1 MNQRRDYKS
10 LRSKSKIST
19 LGIGLFSMMICAGP
33 QTAFANSSSDLKI
46 EVKDIF
52 QTTVTGT
59 VLDSGGIPLPG
70 ANVVVKGTTNGTQ
83 TDFDGNFS
91 LEVEDDAV
99 LVISY
104 LGFVTKEVAVEGQA
118 TINITLADDA
128 AALDEVI
135 VTGYQTETKRE
146 TTAAVSIVKAEEL
159 AAIPSGN
166 VEQQLQGRVAGVT
179 VITNGQP
186 GTSSQIR
193 IRGFGAFG
201 GNEPLY
207 VVDGL
212 PVSNTE
218 FLNPDDIETT
228 TVLKDAAAAS
238 IYGARAANGVVVYT
252 TKQGKRGKRKT
263 EMTVN
268 ISSGVTDPNVGGA
281 LEILS
286 PQDQARYTHI
296 AYEND
301 AAVSG
306 DPVDYRHPQYGSN
319 AIATLPDYLYAD
331 GVSGASASQVN
342 LAQIQS
348 NYEND
353 PDNTFLIKPNLAGTN
368 WYKEITRIAPISRFS
383 VGFDGGTDNGRFY
396 SGISGQN
403 QSGILLENEF
413 VRYTARFNS
422 EWDIA
427 PWLSIGE
434 NFQATYRS
442 VTGGFGGNGGIGGAN
457 SESVILSAI
466 RMPSIIPVYDE
477 FGSFAST
484 KAAGFGNAR
493 NPVRVLKNDNGDDK
507 AYAVGGTGNIYVLL
521 KPVDGLTIR
530 SSLGGTYSNSHYNSY
545 SYKYLGDSE
554 PQASNG
560 YSEGSNYFFNWT
572 FTNTASYD
580 KLFGKH
586 RVKALAGIEALNT
599 GVGRSINGSG
609 INPFSTDLDFQS
621 LSVVQSPVVNSSQ
634 FKGVNFY
641 SLFGKLDYSFNDKY
655 YITGVLRRDGS
666 SRFGENNRY
675 GVFPAVSGA
684 WRVIAES
691 FMQDQ
696 DVVSDLKFRAGWGQM
711 GNSNNVDPNN
721 QYSLY
726 ASDRSSTFYQTT
738 GQASGTDE
746 GFAAS
751 RIGNPDAKWETST
764 TLNIGFDASFFNNR
778 LEFIFDWW
786 QKDTED
792 LLYQLP
798 LPGVT
803 GNYAAAPSVNIA
815 TMSNTGI
822 DFEIVGRGNFTE
834 DFSFE
839 ARVTAAFLTNEIEAL
854 APGLDF
860 FDGPS
865 VRDIVAT
872 RNAVGHSLSSF
883 YGYNVTGYFNSQAE
897 LDANVDVVRDEAGV
911 AILNQA
917 GETTVALDD
926 NGDPIDAQAGQGLG
940 RFKYEDVNGDGR
952 ITADDRKFLGSP
964 VPDFTGGLTLNFK
977 YKKLEF
983 ETYWYTSIGNEIWN
997 QTKWYTDFYGVFEGS
1012 AKGPAAF
1019 NSWTPELGNN
1029 AQVPRWESASNFS
1042 TNGVGN
1048 SWYVE
1053 DGSYLRLQRLSFS
1066 YDFRGDLTDK
1076 LGLTKLKI
1084 GLSANNIWTYTNY
1097 SGIDPGVGGGADT
1110 NFGIDIGNYPVG
1122 PQYMINFEIGI

>member
-1 MNQRRDYKS
+1 MNQKRTNYA
-10 LRSKSKIST
+10 LRPKKKGISF
-19 LGIGLFSMMICAGP
+19 GIGLFSMLLCLGSQLAL
-33 QTAFANSSSDLKI
+33 ANSATTSNSEANNVI
-46 EVKDIF
+46 
-52 QTTVTGT
+52 QSTVTGT
-59 VLDSGGIPLPG
+59 VLDSDGIPLPG
-70 ANVVVKGTTNGTQ
+70 ANVLEKGTTNGTQ
-83 TDFDGNFS
+83 TDFDGNFT
-91 LEVEDDAV
+91 LEVENGAT

-104 LGFVTKEVAVEGQA
+104 IGFLKQEVAVDGA
-118 TINITLADDA
+118 TVNVTMTEDA

-186 GTSSQIR
+186 GTTSQIR

-212 PVSNTE
+212 PVANTE

-252 TKQGKRGKRKT
+252 TKQGKRGARKT
-263 EMTVN
+263 EMTLN
-268 ISSGVTDPNVGGA
+268 LSSGVSDPNVGGA
-281 LEILS
+281 IPILS
-286 PQDQARYTHI
+286 PIDQARYTHI

-301 AAVSG
+301 ASVSG
-306 DPVDYRHPQYGSN
+306 DPVDYRHPQYGTN
-319 AIATLPDYLYAD
+319 AIPTLPDYLYAD
-331 GVSGASASQVN
+331 GASGVSASQVN
-342 LAQIQS
+342 LAQIRQ
-348 NYEND
+348 NYEED
-353 PDNTFLIKPNLAGTN
+353 PDNVFLIKPNLQGTN

-383 VGFDGGTDNGRFY
+383 LGFDGGTENGRFY

-434 NFQATYRS
+434 NFQVTYRS
-442 VTGGFGGNGGIGGAN
+442 VTGGFGGGGGISGADD
-457 SESVILSAI
+457 ESFVTTAI

-493 NPVRVLKNDNGDDK
+493 NPVRSLKNDDGDDK
-507 AYAVGGTGNIYVLL
+507 AYGIGGTGNFYVLL

-530 SSLGGTYSNSHYNSY
+530 SSLGGSYSNFYYNQY

-554 PQASNG
+554 PQASDG
-560 YSEGSNYFFNWT
+560 YSEGSSYFFNWT

-599 GVGRSINGSG
+599 GKGRNISGSG

-641 SLFGKLDYSFNDKY
+641 SLFGKLDYTFDERY
-655 YITGVLRRDGS
+655 YLTGVLRRDGS
-666 SRFGENNRY
+666 SRFGQNNRY

-684 WRVIAES
+684 WRVIAEP
-691 FMQDQ
+691 FMQNQ
-696 DVVSDLKFRAGWGQM
+696 EFITDLKFRGGWGQM

-726 ASDRSSTFYQTT
+726 ASDRSNTFYQTT

-764 TLNIGFDASFFNNR
+764 TLNIGFDASFFNDK

-786 QKDTED
+786 TKDTED

-803 GNYAAAPSVNIA
+803 GNFAAAPSVNIA
-815 TMSNTGI
+815 TMANKGV
-822 DFEIVGRGNFTE
+822 DFEIIGRGNFTK
-834 DFSFE
+834 DFLYE
-839 ARVTAAFLTNEIEAL
+839 ARVTAAFLTNKIEAL

-860 FDGPS
+860 FDGPQ

-883 YGYNVTGYFNSQAE
+883 YGYNVLGYFNTQAE
-897 LDANVDVVRDEAGV
+897 VDANTYVNED
-911 AILNQA
+911 
-917 GETTVALDD
+917 GETL
-926 NGDPIDAQAGQGLG
+926 PAQDGQGLG
-940 RFKYEDVNGDGR
+940 RFKYEDVDGDGR
-952 ITADDRKFLGSP
+952 ITPDDRKFLGSP
-964 VPDFTGGLTLNFK
+964 VPDFTGGLTLNLR
-977 YKKLEF
+977 YKNIEF
-983 ETYWYTSIGNEIWN
+983 ETYWYASIGNEI
-997 QTKWYTDFYGVFEGS
+997 
-1012 AKGPAAF
+1012 
-1019 NSWTPELGNN
+1019 
-1029 AQVPRWESASNFS
+1029 
-1042 TNGVGN
+1042 
-1048 SWYVE
+1048 
-1053 DGSYLRLQRLSFS
+1053 YLEPDQMVHRFLRCLRRFCKRKCSFQ
-1066 YDFRGDLTDK
+1066 L
-1076 LGLTKLKI
+1076 L
-1084 GLSANNIWTYTNY
+1084 
-1097 SGIDPGVGGGADT
+1097 DT
-1110 NFGIDIGNYPVG
+1110 RTG
-1122 PQYMINFEIGI
+1122 